1 MVDRPMSRRRGSR
14 ARAVAIVVVVLAI
27 LSISTIVNLFTEVL
41 WFREV
46 GFSQVFF
53 GILKS
58 KVLLAASFGLTF
70 FLFLTVNLLVAG
82 RAKVSDVTAGPD
94 PLDQY
99 RRAFLPY
106 FRLLSL
112 GGSAVLAFLFAI
124 GLTSQWERFLLFR
137 NAVDF
142 GSSDPVFGKDIG
154 FYVFKLPMLQTTY
167 GWLFSSLVVT
177 TLLVA
182 GAHFLRGGIR
192 PQLKLGGVSP
202 AAKAHLSILV
212 GLMALLRAWGYR
224 LGQFGLLYSNR
235 GDVSGASFT
244 DINAELPALKLLVV
258 AAVIVAVLVFINIR
272 LKGWILPLAGVGLLV
287 LVSALAGGLYP
298 FLIQKFRVDPAQLQ
312 KEGPFIQRNIDA
324 TRDAYGLS
332 SIEVQQH
339 PVEAGLSPETAASH
353 TKTIENIRL
362 FDPAILKRS
371 YSSLQEIRP
380 YYTFTDVDVDR
391 YTIGGVKRQVML
403 SAREL
408 TLANIATPSWQ
419 NTHLF
424 YTHGYGAVVSP
435 TNQATSTGQPK
446 FLVENIPPV
455 SQVPE
460 LEIKQGGIYFGEAH
474 SDYSLVKT
482 KQEEL
487 DFGRQESNQLTR
499 YSGRGGVEI
508 SGLGRRLAFA
518 WRFRNV
524 NLLISGLIEK
534 DSRIIYNRQIRERLT
549 KAAPFLAFDGDP
561 YPVIVDG
568 RIIWMADGY
577 TKTAMYPY
585 SLRTEFAE
593 RTVSRDGVPTMTGR
607 NNYLRNSV
615 KATIDAYDG
624 TVNLY
629 QWDEQDPLI
638 RAWRKAFPTLF
649 QDASKMPAA
658 LREHVRYP
666 EDLFRIQTHLYRLY
680 HVTKPATF
688 LFGEDQW
695 AIPRDPNAAGGGQ
708 ALSQQDEIQP
718 YYVLMKL
725 PGEESE
731 QYVLILPMNP
741 NQRKNMVAYF
751 AAKSGP
757 ENYGEL
763 SDFRFP
769 KTRQIDGV
777 SQFHSKFQ
785 QIPSIAS
792 QITLLNQRGSRIAFG
807 NLLVIPLGQSILYV
821 QPLFLEAEGNAL
833 PELKLVIL
841 GTSNRIV
848 IGTTLEDAVSK
859 LLEGGD
865 APVITGPGPGG
876 EANVE
881 GLVRSALDHLIEA
894 DKAARGGDWAA
905 YGREQEAAR
914 RDLEEAKTKS
924 STSPSPSPSPSRSP

>member
-1 MVDRPMSRRRGSR
+1 MARRRGSR
-14 ARAVAIVVVVLAI
+14 VRAVAIVIVVLAI
-27 LSISTIVNLFTEVL
+27 LSISTIVNFYTEAL

-58 KVLLAASFGLTF
+58 KILLAAAFGITF
-70 FLFLTVNLLVAG
+70 FIFLAINLLVAG
-82 RAKVSDVTAGPD
+82 RAKDSVATLGPD
-94 PLDQY
+94 PLERY
-99 RRAFLPY
+99 RRTFLPY
-106 FRLLSL
+106 FRLVAL
-112 GGSAVLAFLFAI
+112 GGSAVLAFLFAA
-124 GLTSQWERFLLFR
+124 GLTAQWERFLLFR

-142 GSSDPVFGKDIG
+142 GTSDPVFGRDIG
-154 FYVFKLPMLQTTY
+154 FYVFKLPMLQTAY

-177 TLLVA
+177 ALLVA
-182 GAHFLRGGIR
+182 GAHFLNGGIR
-192 PQLKLGGVSP
+192 PQLRLGGFSP
-202 AAKAHLSILV
+202 AAKAHLSVLV
-212 GLMALLRAWGYR
+212 GLIALLRAWGYR
-224 LGQFGLLYSNR
+224 LDQFGLLYSTR

-258 AAVIVAVLVFINIR
+258 AAVIVAVLVLVNIR

-298 FLIQKFRVDPAQLQ
+298 FLIQKFRVDPSQLQ

-332 SIEVQQH
+332 GIEVQQH
-339 PVEAGLSPETAASH
+339 PVEAGLSPETAAAH

-362 FDPAILKRS
+362 FDPAILQRS

-380 YYTFTDVDVDR
+380 YYAFMDVDVDR
-391 YTIGGVKRQVML
+391 YEIGGVKRQVML
-403 SAREL
+403 STREL
-408 TLANIATPSWQ
+408 TLDNIQTPSWQ

-435 TNQATSTGQPK
+435 TNQTDRAGQPK
-446 FLVENIPPV
+446 FLVQNIPPT
-455 SQVPE
+455 SSVPE
-460 LEIKQGGIYFGEAH
+460 LEIKQGGIYFGEAQNP
-474 SDYSLVKT
+474 YSLVKT
-482 KQEEL
+482 KQREL
-487 DFGRQESNQLTR
+487 DFGRQESNQFTR

-518 WRFRNV
+518 WRFRNI

-534 DSRIIYNRQIRERLT
+534 DSRIIYNREIRERLT

-585 SLRTEFAE
+585 SLRTDFAE
-593 RTVSRDGVPTMTGR
+593 RTVSRDGIPTITGP

-615 KATIDAYDG
+615 KATVDAYDG
-624 TVNLY
+624 TVTLY
-629 QWDEQDPLI
+629 QWDEKDPLI
-638 RAWRKAFPTLF
+638 RAWRKAFPALF
-649 QDASKMPAA
+649 QDASKMPANI
-658 LREHVRYP
+658 REHVRYP

-680 HVTKPATF
+680 HVTNPPEF
-688 LFGEDQW
+688 LFNEDQW
-695 AIPRDPNAAGGGQ
+695 AIPGDPNAGGGN
-708 ALSQQDEIQP
+708 ATSQQNEIQP

-741 NQRKNMVAYF
+741 NKRKNMVAYF

-757 ENYGEL
+757 EDYGEL

-785 QIPSIAS
+785 QIPSISS

-833 PELKLVIL
+833 PELKFVIL
-841 GTSNRIV
+841 GTADRIV
-848 IGTTLEDAVSK
+848 IGTTLEDAVK
-859 LLEGGD
+859 QLLQGGS
-865 APVITGPGPGG
+865 APVITGPGPSADSSV
-876 EANVE
+876 EA
-881 GLVRSALDHLIEA
+881 LVRSALDHLVEA
-894 DKAARGGDWAA
+894 DQAARRGDWAA

-924 STSPSPSPSPSRSP
+924 SGSPSPSPSP

>member
-1 MVDRPMSRRRGSR
+1 MSRRRGSR
-14 ARAVAIVVVVLAI
+14 VRAVAIVIVVLAI
-27 LSISTIVNLFTEVL
+27 LSISTIVNFYTEAL
-41 WFREV
+41 WFQEV

-58 KVLLAASFGLTF
+58 KILLAAAFGIAF
-70 FLFLTVNLLVAG
+70 FIFLAINLSVAG
-82 RAKVSDVTAGPD
+82 RSKDSVATLGPD
-94 PLDQY
+94 PLEQY

-112 GGSAVLAFLFAI
+112 GGSAVLAFLFGV

-142 GSSDPVFGKDIG
+142 GTTDPVFSKDIG
-154 FYVFKLPMLQTTY
+154 FYVFKLPMLQTAY

-182 GAHFLRGGIR
+182 GAHFLNGGIR
-192 PQLKLGGVSP
+192 PQLKLGGFSS
-202 AAKAHLSILV
+202 AAKAHLSVLV
-212 GLMALLRAWGYR
+212 GLIALLRAWGYR
-224 LGQFGLLYSNR
+224 LDQFGLLYSTR

-258 AAVIVAVLVFINIR
+258 AAVIVAVLVLINIR
-272 LKGWILPLAGVGLLV
+272 LKGWILPMAGVGLLV
-287 LVSALAGGLYP
+287 LVSALVGGLYP
-298 FLIQKFRVDPAQLQ
+298 FLIQKFRVDPSQLQ
-312 KEGPFIQRNIDA
+312 KESPFIQRNIDA

-332 SIEVQQH
+332 GITVQQH
-339 PVEAGLSPETAASH
+339 PVEAGLSPETAAAH

-362 FDPAILKRS
+362 FDPAILRRS

-380 YYTFTDVDVDR
+380 YYVFRDVDVDR
-391 YTIGGVKRQVML
+391 YDIGGQTRQVML

-408 TLANIATPSWQ
+408 TLENIQTPSWQ

-435 TNQATSTGQPK
+435 TNQADPAGQPK
-446 FLVENIPPV
+446 FLVENIPPA
-455 SQVPE
+455 SSVPE

-474 SDYSLVKT
+474 STYSLVKT
-482 KQEEL
+482 KQREL
-487 DFGRQESNQLTR
+487 DYGQQEANQFTR
-499 YSGRGGVEI
+499 YSGKGGVEM

-518 WRFRNV
+518 WRFRNI

-561 YPVIVDG
+561 YPVIIDG
-568 RIIWMADGY
+568 RVIWMADGY

-585 SLRTEFAE
+585 SLRTDFSE
-593 RTVSRDGVPTMTGR
+593 RTVSRDGIPTFTGR

-615 KATIDAYDG
+615 KATVDAYDG

-629 QWDEQDPLI
+629 QWDEKDPLI
-638 RAWRKAFPTLF
+638 RAWRKAFPALF
-649 QDASKMPAA
+649 QEASKMPAPI
-658 LREHVRYP
+658 REHVRYP

-680 HVTKPATF
+680 HVTTPAEF
-688 LFGEDQW
+688 LFNEDQW
-695 AIPRDPNAAGGGQ
+695 AIPADPNAGTGTAV
-708 ALSQQDEIQP
+708 SQQSEIQP

-725 PGEESE
+725 PGEELE

-741 NQRKNMVAYF
+741 NKRKNMVAYF
-751 AAKSGP
+751 AAKSDP
-757 ENYGEL
+757 EEYGEL

-785 QIPSIAS
+785 QIPSISS

-807 NLLVIPLGQSILYV
+807 NLLVIPLGESILYV

-833 PELKLVIL
+833 PELKFVIL
-841 GTSNRIV
+841 GTADRIV
-848 IGTTLEDAVSK
+848 IGATLADAVEQ
-859 LLEGGD
+859 LLQGG
-865 APVITGPGPGG
+865 AGPILTGPGTG
-876 EANVE
+876 ADSSVE
-881 GLVRSALDHLIEA
+881 TLINSAFDHLVAA
-894 DKAARGGDWAA
+894 DEAARKGDWAA

-924 STSPSPSPSPSRSP
+924 SGSPSPSPSP